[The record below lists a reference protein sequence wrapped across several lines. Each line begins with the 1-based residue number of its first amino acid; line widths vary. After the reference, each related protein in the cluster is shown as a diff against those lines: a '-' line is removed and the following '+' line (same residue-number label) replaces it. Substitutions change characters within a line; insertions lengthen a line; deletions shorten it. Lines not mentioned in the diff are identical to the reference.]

1 MDHPT
6 TAQQAPGGGT
16 PAPFGETPAPYHRS
30 LRNYLLDVRLQLRF
44 ASYLGV
50 IAAIL
55 SAFFG
60 WRLWVS
66 FREASRLV
74 ALGDPMADDSIA
86 QLLANEDRVRMIWL
100 AAGLA
105 ATIIA
110 LLGFALVVTHKVAG
124 PALVV
129 ARTCRQVGEGVLRRP
144 RKLRN
149 GDLLTGLASDVG
161 TMVDRLREREE
172 AERAA
177 LLDAAA
183 QMSYGAEGADRARE
197 IVERLAAEKAAR
209 LSS

>member
-1 MDHPT
+1 MEEHMTAEHPI
-6 TAQQAPGGGT
+6 PEGT
-16 PAPFGETPAPYHRS
+16 PAPYKRS

-50 IAAIL
+50 IAAVL

-60 WRLWVS
+60 WRLWLS

-74 ALGDPMADDSIA
+74 ALGDPLADESIS
-86 QLLANEDRVRMIWL
+86 QLLASEDRVRMIWL

-105 ATIIA
+105 ATLIC

-149 GDLLTGLASDVG
+149 GDMLTGLATDVQL
-161 TMVDRLREREE
+161 MVDRLREREE

-183 QMSYGAEGADRARE
+183 QMAYGPEGAERARE
-197 IVERLAAEKAAR
+197 IVTRIAAEKAAR
-209 LSS
+209 LAS